1 MSRTTLKG
9 MLFIA
14 LLPGCD
20 LLFEDEAG
28 PATAATEESG
38 SSQSK
43 NLTNEQLE
51 SRIASQESY
60 SYDPYGKRDP
70 FMPFLGEVGSE
81 RKSGGGSILQQY
93 DLNEYVLIGALSP
106 LSANPRPY
114 GLVRDP
120 AGDEHVVE
128 IGDYIGKNWGQVSSI
143 NRDSIGVKEKF
154 QLNDGD
160 LLVTEKLLR
169 LGGGMGR

>member
-1 MSRTTLKG
+1 
-9 MLFIA
+9 
-14 LLPGCD
+14 
-20 LLFEDEAG
+20 
-28 PATAATEESG
+28 
-38 SSQSK
+38 
-43 NLTNEQLE
+43 
-51 SRIASQESY
+51 
-60 SYDPYGKRDP
+60 
-70 FMPFLGEVGSE
+70 MPFLGEVGSE

-120 AGDEHVVE
+120 AGDERGKS
-128 IGDYIGKNWGQVSSI
+128 GDYIGKIEASEFCQSGQLVSRK
-143 NRDSIGVKEKF
+143 N